1 MSDVVS
7 GTITLEL
14 TVRDIHDDDLSGFLS
29 WHTPLTVRQIRAAM
43 RREPVG
49 SKDFVAV
56 FAANRQSVAK
66 GEVNYQSR
74 QGVGEI
80 GSLAVRAEL
89 QSLGIGTFLI
99 GVLEERI
106 RAHGLSTAEL
116 SVEQN
121 NPRARALYER
131 LGYVAFGRQPESWDQ
146 QTPEGIVYR
155 YETVCT
161 LLRKDVS

>member
-29 WHTPLTVRQIRAAM
+29 WHTPLTVRQMRVAM
-43 RREPVG
+43 RREPMG
-49 SKDFVAV
+49 SKDFLAV
-56 FAANRQSVAK
+56 FAPNGESVAK
-66 GEVNYQSR
+66 GEVNYR
-74 QGVGEI
+74 LRPGVGEI

-106 RAHGLSTAEL
+106 RVHGLPAAQL
-116 SVEQN
+116 SVEEN

-131 LGYVAFGRQPESWDQ
+131 LGYVAFDRQADSWDQ
-146 QTPEGIVYR
+146 QTPEGVVYR

-161 LLRKDVS
+161 LLRKELA

>member
-7 GTITLEL
+7 RTVALEL
-14 TVRDIHDDDLSGFLS
+14 TARDIRDVDLTGMSNWAS
-29 WHTPLTVRQIRAAM
+29 PLTVRQIRAAM
-43 RREPVG
+43 RREAA
-49 SKDFVAV
+49 KDFVAV
-56 FAANRQSVAK
+56 FAAANGESVAR
-66 GEVNYQSR
+66 GEVNYRSR
-74 QGVGEI
+74 PGMGEI

-99 GVLEERI
+99 EVLEERI
-106 RAHGLSTAEL
+106 RAHGLSAAML
-116 SVEQN
+116 SVEDN

-131 LGYVAFGRQPESWDQ
+131 LGYVAYGREPDSWDQ
-146 QTPEGIVYR
+146 QTSDGVVYR

>member
-7 GTITLEL
+7 GTITVEL
-14 TVRDIHDDDLSGFLS
+14 TVRDIHEDDLNGLLS
-29 WHTPLTVRQIRAAM
+29 WHTPLTVRQLRAAM
-43 RREPVG
+43 RREPAG

-56 FAANRQSVAK
+56 FAANGQSVAK
-66 GEVNYQSR
+66 GEVGYRS
-74 QGVGEI
+74 VGEI

-99 GVLEERI
+99 GVLEDRI
-106 RAHGLSTAEL
+106 RAHGLSSAEL
-116 SVEQN
+116 SVEQS

-131 LGYVAFGRQPESWDQ
+131 LGYVACDRRPESWDQ
-146 QTPEGIVYR
+146 QTPEGVVYR